1 MKDIYKQIVNI
12 LHPYPNPVI
21 FEIGSHTGTDTIHL
35 CKIKAGVKVHAFEPD
50 PRNSLNNLPENVNI
64 NYVAVSNKE
73 GEIEFYQSDR
83 NPKDN
88 TEWTCS
94 SSIRKPKNHLTA
106 YDYVTFKQQPIKVK
120 SIRLDDYCKE
130 NKVEKI
136 DFIWMDVQG
145 AEGDVIE
152 GGREILK
159 RTRYLYTEYSDKELY
174 EGELTLQQILSTLP
188 GEWKVL
194 KKYERRN
201 DGDVLLRNL
210 NFQQ

>member
-1 MKDIYKQIVNI
+1 
-12 LHPYPNPVI
+12 
-21 FEIGSHTGTDTIHL
+21 
-35 CKIKAGVKVHAFEPD
+35 
-50 PRNSLNNLPENVNI
+50 
-64 NYVAVSNKE
+64 
-73 GEIEFYQSDR
+73 
-83 NPKDN
+83 
-88 TEWTCS
+88 
-94 SSIRKPKNHLTA
+94 
-106 YDYVTFKQQPIKVK
+106 
-120 SIRLDDYCKE
+120 
-130 NKVEKI
+130 
-136 DFIWMDVQG
+136 MDVQG